1 MKLRNYSKV
10 CSCIS
15 IARDQDDNTKVM
27 GYPGNTYCRRVK
39 NYICTILKKGLD
51 KASKWLLSFIFKSKF
66 THTCDGTSHP
76 CLHAVDATHC
86 LYPQTEVRHTVV
98 FCFHFLALLTA
109 L

>member
-27 GYPGNTYCRRVK
+27 GYPGNTYCRLVK
-39 NYICTILKKGLD
+39 NYICTILKGGLD
-51 KASKWLLSFIFKSKF
+51 KESKWLLSFIFKSKL

-76 CLHAVDATHC
+76 SLHAM
-86 LYPQTEVRHTVV
+86 LMP
-98 FCFHFLALLTA
+98 LTA
-109 L
+109 DILKLKYDILWSIV